1 MTFQRGI
8 LDTEIMIDTTQVLLI
23 VVITTLTILL
33 TIIGVQVFFILRE
46 FKRTIEK
53 INKMLDDAGTISESV
68 ARPIASLANGI
79 TGVSGIT
86 GLLGWLMSRKKKRE
100 EKETGEV

>member
-1 MTFQRGI
+1 M
-8 LDTEIMIDTTQVLLI
+8 LDTKIMIDTTQVLLI

-53 INKMLDDAGTISESV
+53 MNKMLDDAGTISESI
-68 ARPIASLANGI
+68 AKPIASLSSGI
-79 TGVSGIT
+79 TGVSGVT
-86 GLLGWLMSRKKKRE
+86 GLLGWLVSRSKKSKKE
-100 EKETGEV
+100 EGE

>member
-1 MTFQRGI
+1 
-8 LDTEIMIDTTQVLLI
+8 MIDTTQVLLI
-23 VVITTLTILL
+23 AVVTTLTILL

-53 INKMLDDAGTISESV
+53 MNKMLDDAGTISESI
-68 ARPIASLANGI
+68 ARPIASLSDGI

-86 GLLGWLMSRKKKRE
+86 GLLGWLVSRKRKKSAKNTE
-100 EKETGEV
+100 EEE